1 MCLASTML
9 PIVLRVK
16 ELNGKSYTLY
26 RRLHVPVNTLAQN
39 MFSRDAKRLGFRAGT
54 KHRSQV
60 TENAIKKLGTLL
72 GFLCLFICF
81 ISGYVT
87 IRHIFGID
95 HASRCSKSKRTK
107 YWKLH
112 IILELEEFFLSF
124 GFLETSKRGFIF
136 TPRERTWI
144 EVLRGECFGVLTVL
158 QCELLISVCG
168 LHTLLRFK
176 YSCSILKPFKL
187 WKRSRKCHLFITT
200 TSTIYKILSLNFM
213 LTINTSM
220 YAAPNWNGPLT
231 IAVQPIASKADVCC

>member
-1 MCLASTML
+1 MKRQVQNAGHRSQVAGHRKCNEKVRHCWACHVYLFVSFPVTSQSGMCLASTML

-107 YWKLH
+107 Y
-112 IILELEEFFLSF
+112 
-124 GFLETSKRGFIF
+124 
-136 TPRERTWI
+136 
-144 EVLRGECFGVLTVL
+144 
-158 QCELLISVCG
+158 
-168 LHTLLRFK
+168 
-176 YSCSILKPFKL
+176 
-187 WKRSRKCHLFITT
+187 
-200 TSTIYKILSLNFM
+200 
-213 LTINTSM
+213 
-220 YAAPNWNGPLT
+220 
-231 IAVQPIASKADVCC
+231 